1 MDHLDTPIRE
11 DAFQM
16 DDQEKID
23 RIEEHMKGILQI
35 IGMDLTDDSLKDTP
49 RRVAKMYINEI
60 FSGLNPKNKPA
71 ITLFENKYKY
81 KQMLVEKDIS
91 VFSTCEHHLVPFFIS
106 FPSASGRTRDE
117 KKRSKPARRCKGQ
130 ARQAGKNQGCFRFS
144 SYLLIF

>member
-81 KQMLVEKDIS
+81 K
-91 VFSTCEHHLVPFFIS
+91 
-106 FPSASGRTRDE
+106 RTR
-117 KKRSKPARRCKGQ
+117 GIHFQ
-130 ARQAGKNQGCFRFS
+130 W
-144 SYLLIF
+144 